1 MQVQLADAGIL
12 TKRVT
17 ISYTATEVAAK
28 KASLITSIGGQ
39 AKLEGFRPGKA
50 PKSMLEKRYGAAA
63 QAQAEETLADE
74 GLNQALKEHKLR
86 PFGRINSDGIE
97 RKDGL
102 SLTVSFE
109 TYPSITFPAANTFA
123 IETAEIAVA
132 DAEVDE
138 MILGFSR
145 RLGETTALTADET
158 VLGDDAVTFT
168 GSLTVD
174 GAEIRKLDDFHHLVG
189 GYPLFGKKPE
199 EVISALAG
207 KKVGDSLAFDTTL
220 PANFAPAEHANK
232 MAHLAV
238 SIATAQRTR
247 PAVIDD
253 ALAQKV
259 GAKDLAGMKDTLK
272 VRILARK
279 QNEVRGKQIEQL
291 NGLLTEKITVE
302 LPPKALAEAT
312 ARAEAEAETQA
323 AAKSEDVAKAKADAK
338 TKLELDFKRHCI
350 LVALGDHLEVQVT
363 NDDFRDQ
370 IMMAAQQTGRR
381 AEDIAEQLKKSGQG
395 QQVAM
400 EIRQAKAVETLLDQ
414 ILASKTAAAKA

>member
-1 MQVQLADAGIL
+1 MQVQLADAGVL
-12 TKRVT
+12 AKRVT

-63 QAQAEETLADE
+63 QAQAEEALADE

-109 TYPSITFPAANTFA
+109 TYPAITFPAASEFA
-123 IETAEIAVA
+123 IDAGDVSVA
-132 DAEVDE
+132 DGEVEE
-138 MILGFSR
+138 MIQSFAR
-145 RLGETTALTADET
+145 RLGETTPLTDGET
-158 VLGDDAVTFT
+158 VQGDDAVTFN
-168 GSLTVD
+168 GSLTVA
-174 GAEIRKLDDFHHLVG
+174 GTEIRKLDDFHHLVG

-199 EVISALAG
+199 EVINALAG
-207 KKVGDSLAFDTTL
+207 KKVGDSLAFGCIL

-232 MAHLAV
+232 EAQLTAT
-238 SIATAQRTR
+238 IASAQRTR
-247 PAVIDD
+247 PAAIDD
-253 ALAQKV
+253 AMAQKV
-259 GAKDLAGMKDTLK
+259 GAKDLAAMKETLK
-272 VRILARK
+272 LRIAARK
-279 QNEVRGKQIEQL
+279 QNEIRGKQVEQL
-291 NGLLTEKITVE
+291 TSLLLEKITVE
-302 LPPKALAEAT
+302 LPPKALAEAA
-312 ARAEAEAETQA
+312 ARAETEAETQA
-323 AAKSEDVAKAKADAK
+323 AEKKEDVAKAKADARAN
-338 TKLELDFKRHCI
+338 LEKGFKRHCI
-350 LVALGDHLEVQVT
+350 MVALGDHLDVQVT

-381 AEDIAEQLKKSGQG
+381 AEDIAAQLKKSGQG

-400 EIRQAKAVETLLDQ
+400 EIREAKAVEVFLDQ
-414 ILASKTAAAKA
+414 ILGAKAGAAKA